1 MEDNTHKEFDQ
12 IFRDKLQN
20 HEVAPPAHI
29 WAGVQADA
37 LSGTASKSSQWRW
50 WAAASL
56 LGLLLSTAGYFYL
69 GDDEINSI
77 DESTQTTPT
86 TNHTESNSTTESINM
101 TSSNSEK
108 NLELNEKDI
117 ISEIEN
123 EFPIEEKMINEI
135 EKIDI
140 SEETNSEK
148 LNLDKTEY
156 SQENITLEE
165 KQITKEEQVIERSEL
180 QKDIIEESI
189 VKENTEI
196 TYKPSVE
203 TDINKEIPNAKPVK
217 AGQDFFDE
225 DALDEM
231 TKGHRYEKYWE
242 LGLEFSPEWV
252 TIPDNDNNIQSYGL
266 DSSAKYHIGK
276 LFLETGLGASLS
288 KDDGIYHV
296 DYQEAI
302 FKGSYQDVYNVTFDT
317 TGGIPIPTYHTKL
330 VNVYDTL
337 DKATITE
344 NKNTYAYLNIPINI
358 GYYTPL
364 GKKFSFYAKTG
375 LNASILI
382 YQDIPTPT
390 IEGEMNTIIKT
401 TPLYHQRTDWNL
413 QAQINIG
420 INYHITEN
428 FRFGLEPNARYYI
441 KSLVESNNSGN
452 PYGLGVKIGFK
463 YVLK

>member
-29 WAGVQADA
+29 WTGVQAEA
-37 LSGTASKSSQWRW
+37 LSGAAGKSSQWRW

-69 GDDEINSI
+69 GDDEFNSI
-77 DESTQTTPT
+77 DESTPVAPTTPY
-86 TNHTESNSTTESINM
+86 NESNSTTKPINM
-101 TSSNSEK
+101 ASPSF
-108 NLELNEKDI
+108 EKDLDLTEEEI
-117 ISEIEN
+117 ISEIEK
-123 EFPIEEKMINEI
+123 ELPIEEK
-135 EKIDI
+135 
-140 SEETNSEK
+140 SNSEI
-148 LNLDKTEY
+148 DKTE
-156 SQENITLEE
+156 E
-165 KQITKEEQVIERSEL
+165 KEEQL
-180 QKDIIEESI
+180 IEESNQEIKSQLQENFII
-189 VKENTEI
+189 VEEHI
-196 TYKPSVE
+196 EVE
-203 TDINKEIPNAKPVK
+203 TEEQVEVAEEIVSKEGKAISNNTPIETNINKEISNTEPTK
-217 AGQDFFDE
+217 AGYDFFDE
-225 DALDEM
+225 DALDDM
-231 TKGHRYEKYWE
+231 TQGHRQEKYWE

-252 TIPDNDNNIQSYGL
+252 TIPDNNNNIQSYGL
-266 DSSAKYHIGK
+266 DLSAKYHIGK

-296 DYQEAI
+296 DYQEAV

-317 TGGIPIPTYHTKL
+317 SGGTPVPTYYTKL
-330 VNVYDTL
+330 VNIYDTL

-382 YQDIPTPT
+382 YQDIPTPS
-390 IEGEMNTIIKT
+390 IEGELNTIIKT

-413 QAQINIG
+413 QAQINVG

>member
-12 IFRDKLQN
+12 IFRDKLQE

-29 WAGVQADA
+29 WAGVQAEA
-37 LSGTASKSSQWRW
+37 LSGTAGKSSQWRW

-69 GDDEINSI
+69 GDNEFNSI
-77 DESTQTTPT
+77 DETTQIAPSTPH
-86 TNHTESNSTTESINM
+86 TNSNSITEPTNV
-101 TSSNSEK
+101 TSSNSEQT
-108 NLELNEKDI
+108 LELKENDI
-117 ISEIEN
+117 ISEIEHSL
-123 EFPIEEKMINEI
+123 PIEEKRLVEI
-135 EKIDI
+135 EKTEATEEQAQEERYEEITSYSKENPI
-140 SEETNSEK
+140 LEEAAKIVIVEEQAEIAKELVAKESSEITNSA
-148 LNLDKTEY
+148 
-156 SQENITLEE
+156 S
-165 KQITKEEQVIERSEL
+165 S
-180 QKDIIEESI
+180 
-189 VKENTEI
+189 
-196 TYKPSVE
+196 E
-203 TDINKEIPNAKPVK
+203 TDINKENSDAKPTK
-217 AGQDFFDE
+217 AGYDFFDE
-225 DALDEM
+225 DALDDM
-231 TKGHRYEKYWE
+231 TQGHRQEKYWE

-252 TIPDNDNNIQSYGL
+252 TIPDNDNNIQSFGL
-266 DSSAKYHIGK
+266 DLSAKYHIGK
-276 LFLETGLGASLS
+276 IFLETGLGASLS

-317 TGGIPIPTYHTKL
+317 SGGTPVPTYFTKL
-330 VNVYDTL
+330 VNIYDTI
-337 DKATITE
+337 DKATVTE

-358 GYYTPL
+358 GYYTSL

-390 IEGEMNTIIKT
+390 IEGELNTIIKT

-413 QAQINIG
+413 QAQINVG

-441 KSLVESNNSGN
+441 KSLVESNNGGN